1 MWGSWLRTGGG
12 NTAPGSSLSLSF
24 ALKLI
29 SYVSQVVLVNQTCSP
44 GHYIV
49 FFFPVILYCS
59 GFTYTSCYYILLS
72 LLNISSY

>member
-1 MWGSWLRTGGG
+1 MGGSWLRTGGG
-12 NTAPGSSLSLSF
+12 DSAPGSSLFLSF

-49 FFFPVILYCS
+49 FLFSQLFYIAVGLLIQVITI
-59 GFTYTSCYYILLS
+59 FCYHY
-72 LLNISSY
+72 

>member
-12 NTAPGSSLSLSF
+12 NTAPGSSLFLSF

-49 FFFPVILYCS
+49 LSFFFFQLFYIAVGLLIQVITI
-59 GFTYTSCYYILLS
+59 FCYHY
-72 LLNISSY
+72 